1 MNQIFGKNFMKIV
14 NSITQ
19 THDNEQTSTDGVQQA
34 IQDDDTDA
42 LLIHEYLMEQYA
54 ETFEKLAQ

>member
-1 MNQIFGKNFMKIV
+1 MKIG
-14 NSITQ
+14 NSTTQ
-19 THDNEQTSTDGVQQA
+19 THDNEQTPADCVQQA
-34 IQDDDTDA
+34 IQDDDDTDA

>member
-1 MNQIFGKNFMKIV
+1 MKIG
-14 NSITQ
+14 NSTTQ
-19 THDNEQTSTDGVQQA
+19 THDNEQTPADCVQQA